1 MVGSQLVKELREAEN
16 MLGRSTGSMLKIVER
31 CRNKLMDTLTSSDP
45 WRGRDFLC
53 EGCLICQT
61 KSRSG
66 KVLTQDCS
74 RRSVVY
80 ETYCITCKEKNIKEL
95 EEIHADDEDYKEL
108 NKQISE
114 MKLYKYIGETGE
126 SVYGQ
131 GRQHLID
138 VAQLKLGSHIL
149 KHYLDCHQDE
159 ADLDNITFGMKIR
172 CTCRSDD
179 TARKF

>member
-1 MVGSQLVKELREAEN
+1 MDQGVMVGSQLVKELREAVN

-31 CRNKLMDTLTSSDP
+31 CRNKLMDP

-66 KVLTQDCS
+66 KLLTQDCS

-95 EEIHADDEDYKEL
+95 EEIHADDEDDKEL

-114 MKLYKYIGETGE
+114 MKLYKYIGETGK

-131 GRQHLID
+131 GRQHLMD
-138 VAQLKLGSHIL
+138 VAQ
-149 KHYLDCHQDE
+149 
-159 ADLDNITFGMKIR
+159 
-172 CTCRSDD
+172 
-179 TARKF
+179 